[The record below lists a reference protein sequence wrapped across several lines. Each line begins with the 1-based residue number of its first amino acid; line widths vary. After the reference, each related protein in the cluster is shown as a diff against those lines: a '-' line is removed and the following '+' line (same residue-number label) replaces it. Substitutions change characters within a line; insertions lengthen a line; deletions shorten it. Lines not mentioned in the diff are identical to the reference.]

1 MFLSLSSKRHSAQ
14 VHERKKPFRYNFCDA
29 TFAREGNLNQHVTK
43 IHEVQINVSI
53 KEQNDRFFCQ
63 ERKLFDSL
71 YTIDN

>member
-1 MFLSLSSKRHSAQ
+1 MFHMFLSLSSKRHSAQ

-53 KEQNDRFFCQ
+53 KEQNDSFFLPRT
-63 ERKLFDSL
+63 ETF
-71 YTIDN
+71 